1 MDVICFSGRDEESI
15 FQSMKNYKKYS
26 KKLIVSRA
34 INSKPLSKKIL
45 NIAECITANRNE
57 LIFRIL
63 DLAKR
68 SDSSYIFLAADDD
81 FIMGKYLSGLKEK
94 MKNDSRNISCRIQTF
109 NFRKLGDSE
118 IIISPYLNSPY
129 IYQRATLEHKSIQL
143 NNQKPI
149 DYNFRP
155 LCIDFY
161 TIYDR
166 NKLIYILTVLANM
179 SKEATYL
186 ISRASKL
193 FQYLLAFTILLAGKV
208 SNYNKPIYLRGDALP
223 MRKDKKYIQNKI
235 VGKNENMS
243 FGSEVAELMEN
254 KQVWAE
260 IIKGLANIYQMYGHE
275 SEFRF
280 NANESVQLNE
290 ISSCLRRVLHVSKA
304 AIAMDLLDLYRSNY
318 EARVS
323 KDKQDKVSLSM
334 ENKKYIF
341 TLGMFEDLGNA
352 DKEVFSRVWT
362 NFILNEMNSRELEQ
376 IRTQI
381 NE

>member
-15 FQSMKNYKKYS
+15 FQSMKNYKMYS
-26 KKLIVSRA
+26 KKLILSRA
-34 INSKPLSKKIL
+34 INSKPLSNKIL
-45 NIAECITANRNE
+45 NIAECITADRNE

-68 SDSSYIFLAADDD
+68 SDSDYLFLAADDD
-81 FIMGKYLSGLKEK
+81 FIMGKYLSGLQEK
-94 MKNDSRNISCRIQTF
+94 MMSDQRNISCRIQTF
-109 NFRKLGDSE
+109 NFTKSADSE
-118 IIISPYLNSPY
+118 IVISPYLNSPY
-129 IYQRATLEHKSIQL
+129 VYQRAALEHEEIQL
-143 NNQKPI
+143 SNEKLV

-161 TIYDR
+161 TIYDK
-166 NKLIYILTVLANM
+166 NKLIYILTILANM

-186 ISRASKL
+186 VSRASKL
-193 FQYLLAFTILLAGKV
+193 FQYLLAFSILLAGKI

-223 MRKDKKYIQNKI
+223 MRKDKKYIQNKVI
-235 VGKNENMS
+235 GKHENMS
-243 FGSEVAELMEN
+243 FGNEVAELMEN

-260 IIKGLANIYQMYGHE
+260 LITALANIYQMYGHE

-280 NANESVQLNE
+280 NANESVQLSE
-290 ISSCLRRVLHVSKA
+290 ISSCLRRVLHVSNA

-323 KDKQDKVSLSM
+323 KDKQDKVSLSVR
-334 ENKKYIF
+334 NKKYIF
-341 TLGMFEDLGNA
+341 TLGMFKDLGNA
-352 DKEVFSRVWT
+352 DKEVFSRIWS
-362 NFILNEMNSRELEQ
+362 NFILDEMDSRELEQ
-376 IRTQI
+376 IRIQI